1 MRPERRWRHPS
12 LRHIFGPVSE
22 PTHDLSKLRIDRD
35 PPLAVRRAFG
45 RTLVIA
51 AAGSVLASFLA
62 ESALI
67 AAVGGLVGCLL
78 ALPMNGVVT
87 STTNWASFSE
97 IAFSFRIT
105 PGLLAAGV
113 VFAVVMGMLGG
124 FFPARRASKLP
135 VVQAIR

>member
-1 MRPERRWRHPS
+1 MYAAVSSRAPE
-12 LRHIFGPVSE
+12 I
-22 PTHDLSKLRIDRD
+22 
-35 PPLAVRRAFG
+35 AVLL
-45 RTLVIA
+45 TLGFA
-51 AAGSVLASFLA
+51 PRSVLASFLA

-67 AAVGGLVGCLL
+67 AAVGGVVGCLL

-105 PGLLAAGV
+105 PGLLVAGV

-124 FFPARRASKLP
+124 FFPARRASKVP

>member
-1 MRPERRWRHPS
+1 
-12 LRHIFGPVSE
+12 
-22 PTHDLSKLRIDRD
+22 
-35 PPLAVRRAFG
+35 
-45 RTLVIA
+45 
-51 AAGSVLASFLA
+51 VLASFLA

-67 AAVGGLVGCLL
+67 AAVGGVVGCLL

-105 PGLLAAGV
+105 PGLLAAGM
-113 VFAVVMGMLGG
+113 VFALVMGVLAG
-124 FFPARRASKLP
+124 FFPARRASKAP